1 MNLSAG
7 YIVEFI
13 AKGSVPEAA
22 VVLSLSGTNIRIMLT
37 NGKETNIPEKKI
49 LYSSN
54 RSLISVSNKENCKQ
68 NLININ
74 NTRNEIAEKIDLAE
88 IRELLVEDPKF
99 YELSEI
105 AEFLYDSTDCDSI
118 AALLR
123 KLSDDHIY
131 FKNKNN
137 TFQPVSEETLNQ
149 AIELQKKKELQAQEE
164 GMLVDSLKNLLT
176 NSQFSDD
183 LKPYLQDLKDFV
195 AMGED
200 ANISKKL
207 SNSLNKASINNNRK
221 VFQALVRA
229 GILSEDENF
238 DLIKYR
244 TPVAFSD
251 ELKKEAEEISK
262 VDIKSLNR
270 VDLTHLKTWAIDS
283 PGSMDRDDAFSFEKK
298 DEGYILWIH
307 IADPS
312 EIVKPDT
319 MLDKEASRR
328 GSSIYMP
335 DLRINMFPESIS
347 ESLLSLDENGE
358 KLALSFALEFSSEYQ
373 LKSTSISKSI
383 IKVEKATSYPAANEM
398 LESNEWLKSAYLFS
412 EKLKEERAKNGAIII
427 PRQPELEIKVI
438 DGEIIIE
445 HENRDEFTAG
455 MIAEFMIWANHA
467 VAEWFHVNSIPCLYR
482 VQEGDSETAIP
493 STEEFD
499 PIVFWAGLRLMR
511 KTTVGADFG
520 KHFSLGVMGYTQISS
535 PLRRY
540 SDLLLHRQIKA
551 FLDGQPTMT
560 QEELNKRVMISDI
573 AVDHAEDTMKD
584 RERYFTLKYLKQQQ
598 KNSEVIFDGV
608 IVDVGL
614 TEVNFYVDFLCS
626 FRHCRKPSFD
636 VAPGM
641 KVKVKVNQIDL
652 FDNIVRFDLRKSS

>member
-7 YIVEFI
+7 YIIEFI
-13 AKGSVPEAA
+13 SKGSVPEAA
-22 VVLSLSGTNIRIMLT
+22 VVLSIASPNVRIMLV

-54 RSLISVSNKENCKQ
+54 RSLTSVSNKENCKQ

-74 NTRNEIAEKIDLAE
+74 NKRNEIAEKIDLSE

-99 YELSEI
+99 YELFEI
-105 AEFLYDSTDCDSI
+105 AEFLYDSSDCDSI

-123 KLSDDHIY
+123 KLSEDHIY

-137 TFQPVSEETLNQ
+137 TFQPVSEEALKQ
-149 AIELQKKKELQAQEE
+149 AIELQKKKEQQGQEE
-164 GMLVDSLKNLLT
+164 ALLVESLKNLLT
-176 NSQFSDD
+176 NGLFDEA

-195 AMGED
+195 AMGEE

-221 VFQALVRA
+221 VFQALVKA
-229 GILSEDENF
+229 NILSEDENF

-244 TPVAFSD
+244 TPISFSN
-251 ELKKEAEEISK
+251 ELQNEANEISK
-262 VDIKSLNR
+262 IDIRSLDR
-270 VDLTHLKTWAIDS
+270 VDLTNLKTWAIDS
-283 PGSMDRDDAFSFEKK
+283 PGSKDRDDAFSFEKK
-298 DEGYILWIH
+298 EDGYVLWIH

-312 EIVKPDT
+312 EIIKPGSL
-319 MLDKEASRR
+319 LDKEASRR

-347 ESLLSLDENGE
+347 ENLLSLDENKE
-358 KLALSFALEFSSEYQ
+358 KLALSFVLDFSNECE
-373 LKSTSISKSI
+373 LKKITINKSI
-383 IKVEKATSYPAANEM
+383 IKVEKATSYPLANEM
-398 LESNEWLKSAYLFS
+398 LESDEWLKSAYLFS
-412 EKLKEERAKNGAIII
+412 EKLKQERIKNGAIII
-427 PRQPELEIKVI
+427 PRQPELEIKVV
-438 DGEIIIE
+438 DEQIIIE

-467 VAEWFHVNSIPCLYR
+467 VAEWFHSNGIPCLYR
-482 VQEGDSETAIP
+482 VQEGDSETPIP
-493 STEEFD
+493 ECKDFD
-499 PIVFWAGLRLMR
+499 PVIFWNSLKIMR
-511 KTTVGADFG
+511 KTTVGPDFG
-520 KHFSLGVMGYTQISS
+520 KHFSLGVNGYTQISS

-540 SDLLLHRQIKA
+540 SDLLLHRQIKS

-560 QEELNKRVMISDI
+560 QEELNQKVMISDI
-573 AVDHAEDTMKD
+573 AVDHAEDTMRD
-584 RERYFTLKYLKQQQ
+584 RERYYLLKYLKQQQ

-608 IVDVGL
+608 VVDSGL

-636 VAPGM
+636 VTPGM

-652 FDNIVRFDLRKSS
+652 FDNIVRFDLRKN

>member
-7 YIVEFI
+7 YIIEFI

-22 VVLSLSGTNIRIMLT
+22 VVLSISGTNVRIMLT

-54 RSLISVSNKENCKQ
+54 RSITNVSDKEKCKQ
-68 NLININ
+68 NLISIN
-74 NTRNEIAEKIDLAE
+74 NTRKEIAEKIDLAE

-105 AEFLYDSTDCDSI
+105 AEFLYDSSDCDSI

-123 KLSDDHIY
+123 KLCDDHIF

-137 TFQPVSEETLNQ
+137 TFQPVSEEALKQ
-149 AIELQKKKELQAQEE
+149 AIELQKKKEQQEQEE
-164 GMLVDSLKNLLT
+164 GLLVESLKNLLT
-176 NSQFSDD
+176 NGQFEEG

-195 AMGED
+195 AFGEN

-221 VFQALVRA
+221 VFQALVKA
-229 GILSEDENF
+229 CILNEDENL
-238 DLIKYR
+238 DLIRYR
-244 TPVAFSD
+244 TPIAFSED
-251 ELKKEAEEISK
+251 QLEEAK
-262 VDIKSLNR
+262 VFCSIDIKALKR
-270 VDLTHLKTWAIDS
+270 VDLTYLKTWAIDS
-283 PGSMDRDDAFSFEKK
+283 PGSKDRDDAFSFEKN
-298 DEGYILWIH
+298 ENGYILWIH

-312 EIVKPDT
+312 ELITPDT
-319 MLDKEASRR
+319 LLDKEASRR

-335 DLRINMFPESIS
+335 DLRINMFPEYIS
-347 ESLLSLDENGE
+347 ENFLSLDEKEE
-358 KLALSFALEFSSEYQ
+358 KIALSFSLDFSLEYE
-373 LKSTSISKSI
+373 LKNITIYKSI
-383 IKVEKATSYPAANEM
+383 IKVEKATSYPLANEM
-398 LESNEWLKSAYLFS
+398 LDSDEWLKSAYLFS
-412 EKLKEERAKNGAIII
+412 EKLKQERLKNGAIII

-438 DGEIIIE
+438 DEQIIIE

-467 VAEWFHVNSIPCLYR
+467 VAQWFHSNGIPCLYR
-482 VQEGDSETAIP
+482 VQEGDSEVEIP
-493 STEEFD
+493 YSETFD
-499 PIVFWAGLRLMR
+499 PVAFWNSLKLMR
-511 KTTVGADFG
+511 KTTVGPDFG
-520 KHFSLGVMGYTQISS
+520 KHYSLGVSGYTQISS

-551 FLDGQPTMT
+551 FLDGQSPMT

-573 AVDHAEDTMKD
+573 AVDHAEDTMRD
-584 RERYFTLKYLKQQQ
+584 RERYFLLKYLKQQQ
-598 KNSEVIFDGV
+598 KNSEVIFDAI

-641 KVKVKVNQIDL
+641 QVKVKVNQIDL
-652 FDNIVRFDLRKSS
+652 FDNIIRFDLRKA

>member
-7 YIVEFI
+7 YIIEFI

-22 VVLSLSGTNIRIMLT
+22 VVLSISAPNVRILLT

-54 RSLISVSNKENCKQ
+54 RSLTTVTDKEKCKQ
-68 NLININ
+68 NLIAIN
-74 NTRNEIAEKIDLAE
+74 NKRKELAENIDLAE
-88 IRELLVEDPKF
+88 IRELLAEDPKF

-105 AEFLYDSTDCDSI
+105 SEYLYDSSDCDSI

-123 KLSDDHIY
+123 KLNEDHIY

-137 TFQPVSEETLNQ
+137 TFQPVSEEALKQ
-149 AIELQKKKELQAQEE
+149 AIELQRKKEIQEQEE
-164 GMLVDSLKNLLT
+164 GLIIESLKNLLT
-176 NSQFSDD
+176 KNIFDD
-183 LKPYLQDLKDFV
+183 GLKPYLQDLKDFV
-195 AMGED
+195 AMGDD

-221 VFQALVRA
+221 VFQALVKA

-244 TPVAFSD
+244 TPIAFSE
-251 ELKKEAEEISK
+251 ELKKEAEEICK
-262 VDIKSLNR
+262 LDIKALNR

-283 PGSMDRDDAFSFEKK
+283 PGSKDRDDAFSFEKK
-298 DEGYILWIH
+298 DDGYVLWIH

-312 EIVKPDT
+312 ELVKPDT
-319 MLDKEASRR
+319 LLDKEASRR

-335 DLRINMFPESIS
+335 DLRINMFPEIIS
-347 ESLLSLDENGE
+347 ERFLSLDENKE
-358 KLALSFALEFSSEYQ
+358 KLALSFALEFSSDYQ
-373 LKSTSISKSI
+373 LKNTSISKSI
-383 IKVEKATSYPAANEM
+383 IKVEKATSYPSANDM
-398 LESNEWLKSAYLFS
+398 LESDDWLKSAYLFS
-412 EKLKEERAKNGAIII
+412 EKLKLERIKNGAIII
-427 PRQPELEIKVI
+427 PRQPELEIKVEN
-438 DGEIIIE
+438 GEIIIE

-467 VAEWFHVNSIPCLYR
+467 VAQWFHTNSIPCLYR
-482 VQEGDSETAIP
+482 VQEGNSETTIP
-493 STEEFD
+493 TSDVFD
-499 PIVFWAGLRLMR
+499 PVAFWASLRLMQ

-520 KHFSLGVMGYTQISS
+520 KHFSLGVNGYTQISS

-560 QEELNKRVMISDI
+560 QEELDKKVMISDI

-636 VAPGM
+636 VTTGM

-652 FDNIVRFDLRKSS
+652 FDNIVRFDLRKS